1 MAPISES
8 EEARLREIYE
18 KKWHEIMQYMIDHPT
33 QGLLDLETLNMNIA
47 MKFRGYDRVPDIRKR
62 LIIGEENWATDIMRS
77 VNKLYANFDEMN
89 FLLAAKTFFYFAKHS
104 KQFRKFYD
112 MTAYPIDA
120 HYYNT
125 PEFRK
130 LMDEM
135 VNEII
140 EREAKH
146 FEIAD

>member
-1 MAPISES
+1 MPILSNG
-8 EEARLREIYE
+8 LRGQTITSC
-18 KKWHEIMQYMIDHPT
+18 KD
-33 QGLLDLETLNMNIA
+33 
-47 MKFRGYDRVPDIRKR
+47 V
-62 LIIGEENWATDIMRS
+62 
-77 VNKLYANFDEMN
+77 
-89 FLLAAKTFFYFAKHS
+89 FFYFAKHS

-112 MTAYPIDA
+112 TVAYPIDA

-140 EREAKH
+140 EKESKH